1 MWIYERQE
9 TVGSDTRLYF
19 TKGQMDRNTIVV
31 GVPTEQQIQDM
42 IDAWEA
48 EDAATIIEVV

>member
-1 MWIYERQE
+1 MWTYERQE
-9 TVGSDTRLYF
+9 AVGSDTRLYF

-31 GVPTEQQIQDM
+31 GAATEQQIQDL

-48 EDAATIIEVV
+48 EDATTIEVV